1 MTTAHVIGA
10 GLSGLASA
18 WHLAERGCGVTV
30 FDCAPGPGGIVH
42 TYATDYGLVETGANA
57 FVRDDDVDRWF
68 SRLGLEPLTPCRD
81 SRRRYIFRD
90 GRPRRWPLGIGES
103 IVCAARLARAGLGR
117 RFGARGGESM
127 AEWGR
132 RVAGVA
138 ATEWLIEPAMQG
150 IYATPAA
157 ELSAAVLFSAR
168 QRGRRQMLS
177 PARGM
182 GEFVLRLY
190 DLLASRGVRFEFNR
204 EVDGLDSRVST
215 IVATD
220 AHAAGRLLRD
230 RAPEVAT
237 QLARIRVA
245 PLATVTMFFEPH
257 PADVRG
263 FGVLFPKQSGVAALG
278 VLFNA
283 DIFDG
288 RSRVRSETW
297 IVGDRGRGL
306 TTLPDDPLLNLLAH
320 DRHELCGR
328 HQTPLSTHITRWPQA
343 IPVYDRAIAELQS
356 MVDALPPGLAL
367 AGNYLGRIGV
377 AALLSKAE
385 DAAVR
390 LLANSRGAHTNR

>member
-18 WHLAERGCGVTV
+18 WHLVERGCAVTV
-30 FDCAPGPGGIVH
+30 FDGAPGPGGIIH
-42 TYATDYGLVETGANA
+42 THATEHGLVETGANA

-68 SRLGLEPLTPCRD
+68 SRLGLEPLTPRRE
-81 SRRRYIFRD
+81 SRRRYIFRN
-90 GRPRRWPLGIGES
+90 GRPRRWPLGVGES
-103 IVCAARLARAGLGR
+103 ITCAARLASAGLGR
-117 RFGARGGESM
+117 RFGARADESM

-132 RVAGVA
+132 RVAGAA

-168 QRGRRQMLS
+168 KRGRREMIA

-182 GEFVLRLY
+182 GEFVLRLH

-204 EVDGLDSRVST
+204 PMDGLDEH
-215 IVATD
+215 VATVVATG
-220 AHAAGRLLRD
+220 AHAAARLLRD
-230 RAPEVAT
+230 RAPELAA

-245 PLATVTMFFEPH
+245 PLTTVTMFFEPR
-257 PADVRG
+257 PGDVRG
-263 FGVLFPKQSGVAALG
+263 FGVLFPERSGVAALG

-283 DIFDG
+283 DIFAG

-306 TTLPDDPLLNLLAH
+306 TAVPDDRLLDLLAH
-320 DRHELCGR
+320 DRHKLCGR
-328 HQTPLSTHITRWPQA
+328 HQTPLSSHITRWTAA
-343 IPVYDRAIAELQS
+343 IPVYDRAIADVQL
-356 MVDALPPGLAL
+356 MLDGLPPGLAL

-377 AALLSKAE
+377 APLLSKAE
-385 DAAVR
+385 DAAAR
-390 LLANSRGAHTNR
+390 ALRR